1 MNRAIASSLVLLTS
15 LTSCQ
20 YLRLPEPYPSD
31 ESSAQAPSYASNE
44 MAPLQQ
50 TAKSTLLADNEQL
63 RDQLALALEDRRK
76 LTTALSQEQD
86 ELAQLRQQC
95 KDREDAIAQLSEQ
108 LAQTKKHL
116 ADRCT
121 RWRRSS
127 AWRSR
132 RNCSS
137 ARSPNA
143 RISGISHEREV
154 PRRPG
159 RRRTRAVRMQDVE
172 A

>member
-1 MNRAIASSLVLLTS
+1 MKRSLTMSLACLLT

-20 YLRLPEPYPSD
+20 YLRLPEPYPTD
-31 ESSAQAPSYASNE
+31 DGPAAAPAYGNTELS
-44 MAPLQQ
+44 PLQQ

-108 LAQTKKHL
+108 LATTKKQLSEMTAERDKMANDRKAL
-116 ADRCT
+116 AEMYALEKKQRL
-121 RWRRSS
+121 
-127 AWRSR
+127 AFEKELL
-132 RNCSS
+132 
-137 ARSPNA
+137 
-143 RISGISHEREV
+143 EREIAE
-154 PRRPG
+154 
-159 RRRTRAVRMQDVE
+159 RTHQRDQP
-172 A
+172 

>member
-116 ADRCT
+116 ADMTGERDKMAND
-121 RWRRSS
+121 RKALAEMYAMEKKQRL
-127 AWRSR
+127 AFEKELL
-132 RNCSS
+132 
-137 ARSPNA
+137 
-143 RISGISHEREV
+143 EREIAE
-154 PRRPG
+154 
-159 RRRTRAVRMQDVE
+159 RTHQRDQP
-172 A
+172 